1 MNLGHKFP
9 VHPKQVTSRQNYFVF
24 QSLMQ
29 AHDVAAHE
37 IFGEEAVRV
46 TPPLVLP
53 YLNGNGIDDGENGL
67 DDDIEPENVTRVRLV
82 QFQKNTD
89 EPMVR
94 YDLFIFVWGGCFMPQ
109 KTQLLFLNDP
119 NRTDF
124 DQNDWFR
131 WLGDYIF

>member
-1 MNLGHKFP
+1 
-9 VHPKQVTSRQNYFVF
+9 
-24 QSLMQ
+24 MQ

-89 EPMVR
+89 EPMVHVLYTNKYQYCDDSFCTIQRSFVMIRSDRHYSRPMRCHFITYYHGSGLNAPYKR
-94 YDLFIFVWGGCFMPQ
+94 YEKKCS
-109 KTQLLFLNDP
+109 KK
-119 NRTDF
+119 
-124 DQNDWFR
+124 
-131 WLGDYIF
+131 

>member
-1 MNLGHKFP
+1 ML
-9 VHPKQVTSRQNYFVF
+9 

-29 AHDVAAHE
+29 THDVAAHE

-94 YDLFIFVWGGCFMPQ
+94 YSFATVYIIFYTCGLMLEGPM
-109 KTQLLFLNDP
+109 
-119 NRTDF
+119 
-124 DQNDWFR
+124 
-131 WLGDYIF
+131 

>member
-1 MNLGHKFP
+1 MIIL
-9 VHPKQVTSRQNYFVF
+9 YLL

-89 EPMVR
+89 EPMVKIDFVSNTHEFTLYSYSNFMR
-94 YDLFIFVWGGCFMPQ
+94 YI
-109 KTQLLFLNDP
+109 
-119 NRTDF
+119 
-124 DQNDWFR
+124 
-131 WLGDYIF
+131 I

>member
-1 MNLGHKFP
+1 MFC
-9 VHPKQVTSRQNYFVF
+9 VDVEFRFFVL

-29 AHDVAAHE
+29 THDVAAHE

-53 YLNGNGIDDGENGL
+53 YLNGNGIDDSENGL

-94 YDLFIFVWGGCFMPQ
+94 FVYT
-109 KTQLLFLNDP
+109 KL
-119 NRTDF
+119 
-124 DQNDWFR
+124 
-131 WLGDYIF
+131 

>member
-1 MNLGHKFP
+1 
-9 VHPKQVTSRQNYFVF
+9 
-24 QSLMQ
+24 MQ
-29 AHDVAAHE
+29 THDVAAHE

-89 EPMVR
+89 EPMVH
-94 YDLFIFVWGGCFMPQ
+94 DSFVTC
-109 KTQLLFLNDP
+109 TYVHNIILN
-119 NRTDF
+119 
-124 DQNDWFR
+124 
-131 WLGDYIF
+131 II

>member
-1 MNLGHKFP
+1 MVIL
-9 VHPKQVTSRQNYFVF
+9 YLL

-89 EPMVR
+89 EPMVKI
-94 YDLFIFVWGGCFMPQ
+94 DFVSN
-109 KTQLLFLNDP
+109 T
-119 NRTDF
+119 RI
-124 DQNDWFR
+124 
-131 WLGDYIF
+131 YIIH

>member
-1 MNLGHKFP
+1 MTPILTKITENVKNLIICIII
-9 VHPKQVTSRQNYFVF
+9 NIML

-29 AHDVAAHE
+29 THDVAAHE

-89 EPMVR
+89 EPMVSELFVVLPICKII
-94 YDLFIFVWGGCFMPQ
+94 YYILCDLVQERSMS
-109 KTQLLFLNDP
+109 KTNIVAG
-119 NRTDF
+119 N
-124 DQNDWFR
+124 
-131 WLGDYIF
+131 

>member
-1 MNLGHKFP
+1 
-9 VHPKQVTSRQNYFVF
+9 
-24 QSLMQ
+24 MQ

-53 YLNGNGIDDGENGL
+53 YLNGNGVDDGENGL

-94 YDLFIFVWGGCFMPQ
+94 STMTIFSIDKHVLLRYGYGVFSVFFFFWPSRNIQNWGG
-109 KTQLLFLNDP
+109 
-119 NRTDF
+119 
-124 DQNDWFR
+124 
-131 WLGDYIF
+131 G

>member
-1 MNLGHKFP
+1 
-9 VHPKQVTSRQNYFVF
+9 
-24 QSLMQ
+24 MQ
-29 AHDVAAHE
+29 THDVAAHE

-94 YDLFIFVWGGCFMPQ
+94 YSFTTVFI
-109 KTQLLFLNDP
+109 
-119 NRTDF
+119 
-124 DQNDWFR
+124 
-131 WLGDYIF
+131 IFYTCGLMLEGPM

>member
-1 MNLGHKFP
+1 MFKNFSFWLLNLSGIKFP
-9 VHPKQVTSRQNYFVF
+9 VRPKHGDVSTQIYFVF

-89 EPMVR
+89 EPMVS
-94 YDLFIFVWGGCFMPQ
+94 YDLFVFV
-109 KTQLLFLNDP
+109 
-119 NRTDF
+119 
-124 DQNDWFR
+124 
-131 WLGDYIF
+131 LGADVLCAGKRNYCS

>member
-1 MNLGHKFP
+1 MGSGYTISLKCDLYVLIITIIIQSNVKGNNIYTCILI
-9 VHPKQVTSRQNYFVF
+9 VVL

-29 AHDVAAHE
+29 THDVAAHE

-53 YLNGNGIDDGENGL
+53 YLNGNGIDDGENGT

-89 EPMVR
+89 EPMVLGIYR
-94 YDLFIFVWGGCFMPQ
+94 YHAVYNNKRLRDL
-109 KTQLLFLNDP
+109 
-119 NRTDF
+119 
-124 DQNDWFR
+124 
-131 WLGDYIF
+131 